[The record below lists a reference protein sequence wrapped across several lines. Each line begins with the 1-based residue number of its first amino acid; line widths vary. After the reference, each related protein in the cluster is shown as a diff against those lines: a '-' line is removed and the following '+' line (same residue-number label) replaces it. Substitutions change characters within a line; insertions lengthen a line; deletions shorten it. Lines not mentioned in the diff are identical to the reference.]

1 MTGATMRECLAARR
15 VKKWRRRNGVLQ
27 WVSYLW
33 LVLIV
38 GDFIAQWIG
47 GDFRPV
53 WGSMLVIIAS
63 LTLFGVRMMG
73 LLFGSWAREDY
84 VLARHETDLYAA
96 RAAGRSEGI
105 RDFQAA
111 MIKEMRA
118 QRQAREEAAQAD
130 AAQDGHAAHRY
141 VQAQRLE
148 IEGP

>member
-1 MTGATMRECLAARR
+1 MTGTTLRECLAARR
-15 VKKWRRRNGVLQ
+15 AGKWRRRNGVLQ

-33 LVLIV
+33 LGLVV

-84 VLARHETDLYAA
+84 VLARREADILLAES
-96 RAAGRSEGI
+96 RGRSAGI
-105 RDFQAA
+105 RDFQDA
-111 MIKEMRA
+111 MIREMRA
-118 QRQAREEAAQAD
+118 QRQAREEAAQQPVRAEI
-130 AAQDGHAAHRY
+130 
-141 VQAQRLE
+141 LE